1 MDLNAIYLNIS
12 YSISTWNPLSR
23 MLNRFVLLCF
33 LWLPSSVL
41 SLSTWASENV
51 YPQLPVPDQ
60 VYLDSFSVITLCVDP
75 KWPPFD
81 YLTPE
86 GKHEGV
92 FADFLDRIAQQLHI
106 RFKVIATDSWKDSIR
121 AFKAGDCQLISGLNK
136 TPERSEFMLFTEP
149 FLSAPMV
156 IISRQKEPYVTS
168 LQSLKGRSLA
178 SVKGYRIAGEIAKK
192 YPHVELRYFEST
204 QEALTAVANSNVY
217 ATVGSILGMNYNVD
231 ALGLKN
237 LKIIGHS
244 EFTGE
249 YRIAIHPSLK
259 RLRPVLNQAI
269 SALSEQDKNQIIN
282 QWVRLMDYK
291 RPDYSLLWQVLF
303 WLGLISSFFLYRHI
317 NTLKHNTH
325 LANANKKLRVAN
337 EENETLIKMVSHQYR
352 TPLAIIKSGLKLLSV
367 EVKNDNPTA
376 IQRLDAMNRA
386 TKRMSDTLDISLNEQ
401 RNASNQFERTGEFA
415 LCFLNQAIEQSLSTL
430 KDQATGH
437 QFIWVRTDNFKVMIP
452 EKELV
457 CCLDNVLGNA
467 VKYSKPGDGPISII
481 CKIRQDYIDVSVS
494 DGGQGIVLA
503 EKHKIFEKFYRGQ
516 NAGEVAG
523 AGLGL
528 TITTQLISQFGGTLD
543 VENNTHKGCKFTLS
557 LPL

>member
-1 MDLNAIYLNIS
+1 MDSNANS
-12 YSISTWNPLSR
+12 SIRKWSRFST
-23 MLNRFVLLCF
+23 MLNRFILFCF
-33 LWLPSSVL
+33 LCLSSSVW
-41 SLSTWASENV
+41 SLNTWANDNV
-51 YPQLPVPDQ
+51 YRQLSVPDQ
-60 VYLDSFSVITLCVDP
+60 IYLDSFSVVTLCVDP

-92 FADFLDRIAQQLHI
+92 FADFLDRIARQLHI
-106 RFKVIATDSWKDSIR
+106 HFKVIATDSWKDSISTFR
-121 AFKAGDCQLISGLNK
+121 SGDCQLISGLNK

-168 LQSLKGRSLA
+168 LQSLNGKSLA
-178 SVKGYRIAGEIAKK
+178 SVKGYRIADEIAKK
-192 YPHVELRYFEST
+192 YPEVELHYFAST
-204 QEALTAVANSNVY
+204 PEALTAVANSKVY
-217 ATVGSILGMNYNVD
+217 ATVGSILGVNYNVD

-237 LKIIGHS
+237 LKVIGHS

-259 RLRPVLNQAI
+259 PLRPLLNQAI

-282 QWVRLMDYK
+282 QWIKLMDYK
-291 RPDYSLLWQVLF
+291 KPDYSLLWQVLF
-303 WLGLISSFFLYRHI
+303 WLGLISSFVLYRHV
-317 NTLKHNTH
+317 NTLKHNKH

-367 EVKNDNPTA
+367 EVKNYNPTTL
-376 IQRLDAMNRA
+376 QRLEAMNRA
-386 TKRMSDTLDISLNEQ
+386 IKRMSDTLDISLNEQ
-401 RNASNQFERTGEFA
+401 RNGSKQCESGGEVA
-415 LCFLNQAIEQSLSTL
+415 LCYLNEAIEQSLSTL
-430 KDQATGH
+430 NDQATGH
-437 QFIWVRTDNFKVMIP
+437 QFIWERTEDFNLMIP
-452 EKELV
+452 EKEFV
-457 CCLDNVLGNA
+457 CCLDNLLGNA

-494 DGGQGIVLA
+494 DSGKGIVPA
-503 EKHKIFEKFYRGQ
+503 EKNKIFEKFYRGQ
-516 NAGEVAG
+516 NAGDVAG

-528 TITTQLISQFGGTLD
+528 TITAQLISQFGGTLD